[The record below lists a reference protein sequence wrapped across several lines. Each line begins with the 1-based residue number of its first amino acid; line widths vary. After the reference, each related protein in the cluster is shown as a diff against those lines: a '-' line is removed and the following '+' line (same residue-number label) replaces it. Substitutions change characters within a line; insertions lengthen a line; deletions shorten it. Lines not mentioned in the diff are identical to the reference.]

1 MKFTLTLL
9 SLFFYLSSSWISYF
23 QKTKESLLWEISGNN
38 LTHPSYLL
46 GTMHIIPKKD
56 FKYSPR
62 LDSILNNCEEVI
74 FEIDL
79 NEMEDLS
86 AIFEVMMQSFMIGTN
101 LQSLVSIEEY
111 ALIKNYFSNKGFPMY
126 VLDRL
131 KPMFLYALAEGTS
144 LEQSDNSTISYEMEL
159 FQKALAKNKKISGLE
174 SMAFQMS
181 IFDSIPYKEQARML
195 IESIRLEDKQ
205 EDALQNLI
213 HLYQKGAVEELY
225 QLVAGE
231 DEEITRI
238 MIHQRNLN
246 WVQLME
252 DKMKTSQGLYAVG
265 AGHLGGPKGLIQL
278 LLDKGYQVQPKLLQ

>member
-1 MKFTLTLL
+1 MKLTLTLL
-9 SLFFYLSSSWISYF
+9 SLFFYVSSGWISSF

-62 LDSILNNCEEVI
+62 LDSILNNCDEVI

-86 AIFEVMMQSFMIGTN
+86 VILEVMMQSFMIGTN
-101 LQSLVSIEEY
+101 LQSLVSTEEY
-111 ALIKNYFSNKGFPMY
+111 ALIKYYFSNKGFPMY

-144 LEQSDNSTISYEMEL
+144 LEQSDNAISYEMEL

-195 IESIRLEDKQ
+195 IETIQLEDKQ
-205 EDALQNLI
+205 QDALQNLI
-213 HLYQKGAVEELY
+213 HLYHKGAVEELY
-225 QLVAGE
+225 QLVAGK

-252 DKMKTSQGLYAVG
+252 DKMKISPGLYAVG

-278 LLDKGYQVQPKLLQ
+278 FLDKGYQVQPILLQ